1 VIVKRSVLGGVVLVM
16 SLCTVAIGTATAA
29 RARTAGPSH
38 RDEPGQRV
46 YDANCSRCH
55 GPEGRGRGTL
65 GPNLIPFEM
74 SYEKALEQIRHPLCD
89 MPAFLETDL
98 SDAEVAQLVAYLKTL
113 K

>member
-1 VIVKRSVLGGVVLVM
+1 
-16 SLCTVAIGTATAA
+16 
-29 RARTAGPSH
+29 
-38 RDEPGQRV
+38 
-46 YDANCSRCH
+46 
-55 GPEGRGRGTL
+55 
-65 GPNLIPFEM
+65 M